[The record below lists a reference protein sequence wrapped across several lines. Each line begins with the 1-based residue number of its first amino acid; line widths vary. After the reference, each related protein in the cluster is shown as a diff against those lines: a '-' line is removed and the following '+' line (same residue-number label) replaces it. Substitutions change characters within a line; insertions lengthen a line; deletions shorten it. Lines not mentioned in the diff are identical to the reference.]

1 MSRSSVVFCR
11 LADLILRRRA
21 AFAGLLVTLTAFF
34 LWQIPQLRFDNSNEV
49 WFAEGDPALE
59 RINAL
64 HKLFGNDDFI
74 YLVFDADAL
83 FSPQSLHLLTE
94 LARDIRQ
101 QVPYLRDLTWLGNAE
116 RIEANAEGITVT
128 DFIAPGNYDSANMA
142 ELRQQALNE
151 RNYRNS
157 LISED
162 GKTVGIILEIQTYHA
177 GKDRKTHV

>member
-11 LADLILRRRA
+11 LADLILRWRA
-21 AFAGLLVTLTAFF
+21 AFAGLLVALTAFF

-151 RNYRNS
+151 
-157 LISED
+157 
-162 GKTVGIILEIQTYHA
+162 K
-177 GKDRKTHV
+177 KC